1 MKKYFAFF
9 RLRFFMGLQYRAA
22 ALAGV
27 ATQFCWGF
35 IMIMGFCAFYEADAA
50 SFPMPLSATVSYI
63 WLQQAF
69 LLFFSVWGMDNEIFD
84 LIVNGNIAY
93 ELCRPVHIY
102 SMWFARGIAGRM
114 SGALL
119 RCIPILVITPFL
131 PEPFAM
137 LPPAS
142 GLHFILFLI
151 TMALGLAVT
160 IAICTLVY
168 MLAFFTISPQGLRT
182 FVCSAVELLAGAVI
196 PLPFFPERI
205 RFLLELLPF
214 ASMQNVAL
222 RIYSGSLTEREMVRA
237 VGLQLFWLVVLLI
250 AGRGLARAAE
260 KKVIIQGG

>member
-1 MKKYFAFF
+1 
-9 RLRFFMGLQYRAA
+9 MGLQYRAA

-27 ATQFCWGF
+27 ATQFAWGF
-35 IMIMGFCAFYEADAA
+35 FMILGFCAFYEADAA

-69 LLFFSVWGMDNEIFD
+69 LHFFSVWGMDGDIFD

-93 ELCRPVHIY
+93 ELCRPIHIY
-102 SMWFARGIAGRM
+102 SMWFARGIAGRL

-119 RCIPILVITPFL
+119 RCFPILLITPFL

-137 LPPAS
+137 LPPA
-142 GLHFILFLI
+142 GGRHFVLFLV
-151 TMALGLAVT
+151 TLMMGLAVT
-160 IAICTLVY
+160 IALCTFVY

-182 FVCSAVELLAGAVI
+182 FICSAVELLAGAVV

-205 RFLLELLPF
+205 RFVAELLPF
-214 ASMQNVAL
+214 ASMQNAPL
-222 RIYSGSLTEREMVRA
+222 RIYSGSMTDFEMARA
-237 VGLQLFWLVVLLI
+237 AGLQLFWLIVLLI
-250 AGRGLARAAE
+250 AGRALAHAAE